1 MRTARRVVVLLAIFV
16 LALAPAAPA
25 AIDYSKNSA
34 GGDYAPAVR
43 APADTPPASAE
54 AGFEWGDAAIG
65 AAAALVVVLI
75 VTGARGAVGTLRTRR
90 EPA

>member
-1 MRTARRVVVLLAIFV
+1 MRTGKRVVVLVAIFV

-25 AIDYSKNSA
+25 AVDYSMNAA
-34 GGDYAPAVR
+34 GGDYAPAVS
-43 APADTPPASAE
+43 TPDVATVSD

-65 AAAALVVVLI
+65 AGVALAVVLLI
-75 VTGARGAVGTLRTRR
+75 TGARGAAGTLRTRR